1 MLKDQDAAADKIQ
14 QLFVS
19 LWEKKDT
26 LHIDGSIKSYLL
38 RSAHNACL
46 NAIKHQKIKAEHS
59 EQTLFGAT
67 DSEQRDLLEEEEFKL
82 KVRGAVQKLP
92 TLCRKIFL
100 MSRIQGK
107 KYQQIA
113 DELSLSVKTYFNLNK
128 QNLIEPRAGL
138 RYEVGR
144 SKWIN
149 AGFGMH
155 SATHD
160 LWVYSAKASRANGS
174 QYQPNKKLGMTRS
187 IHYVLGYEQMVTS
200 SLRVKA
206 EVYYQDLFDVP
217 IIDSANSAFSGIYSF
232 DGYVDTPLKN
242 KGTGHNYGAEITV
255 EKYFT
260 NNWFMMATSSI
271 YQSKYVGGDGKERNT
286 L

>member
-1 MLKDQDAAADKIQ
+1 MLKDQDAAADEIQ

-92 TLCRKIFL
+92 TQCRKIFL

-113 DELSLSVKTYFNLNK
+113 DELSLSVKTVENQMGK
-128 QNLIEPRAGL
+128 AL
-138 RYEVGR
+138 RTLRDELR
-144 SKWIN
+144 E
-149 AGFGMH
+149 
-155 SATHD
+155 
-160 LWVYSAKASRANGS
+160 
-174 QYQPNKKLGMTRS
+174 
-187 IHYVLGYEQMVTS
+187 EQKSTIR
-200 SLRVKA
+200 LVK
-206 EVYYQDLFDVP
+206 
-217 IIDSANSAFSGIYSF
+217 SF
-232 DGYVDTPLKN
+232 L
-242 KGTGHNYGAEITV
+242 
-255 EKYFT
+255 
-260 NNWFMMATSSI
+260 WFMIGVNVFSI
-271 YQSKYVGGDGKERNT
+271 VIK
-286 L
+286 